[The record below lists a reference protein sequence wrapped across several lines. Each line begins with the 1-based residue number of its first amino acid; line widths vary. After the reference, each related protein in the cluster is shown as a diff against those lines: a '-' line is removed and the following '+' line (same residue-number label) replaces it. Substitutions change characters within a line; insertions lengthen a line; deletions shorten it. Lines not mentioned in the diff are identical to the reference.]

1 MKDEKKYKEKF
12 LYFWTADFHHAWKIF
27 SLLMVTFIPSLFNKI
42 MKYAGHVW
50 EWSSI
55 NQYIKKEHKNFT
67 QQY

>member
-42 MKYAGHVW
+42 MKYAGHV
-50 EWSSI
+50 
-55 NQYIKKEHKNFT
+55 
-67 QQY
+67 